1 MWGVWV
7 SVSVRVGLS
16 VYYFLFLQFLSVP
29 LPVCTST
36 SCFTS
41 PAALHLSGD
50 RDAAVHRPSHARLST
65 GGLLDP
71 QENGCDAEGPGE
83 QDGGH
88 GVHHSGGQE
97 QIPEEGIPS
106 HQIPR
111 QPIPRVSH

>member
-1 MWGVWV
+1 MCTT
-7 SVSVRVGLS
+7 SSSSSSCL
-16 VYYFLFLQFLSVP
+16 YHFLYILQFPV
-29 LPVCTST
+29 LPP
-36 SCFTS
+36 

-50 RDAAVHRPSHARLST
+50 RDAAVHRPPHARLST

-71 QENGCDAEGPGE
+71 QENGRDAEGPGE

-106 HQIPR
+106 HQVPR